1 MSIYSVFENLHGQSL
16 FKRDIKRWSKISILA
31 FRFGMIVYLYLAS
44 IASKSK
50 KIEISKGK
58 QLQLDFDSK
67 DIQLNKQEIIY

>member
-1 MSIYSVFENLHGQSL
+1 
-16 FKRDIKRWSKISILA
+16 
-31 FRFGMIVYLYLAS
+31 MIVYLYLAS